1 MKRKDIVKESNTI
14 NMVNLVNNT
23 SDNILFVNKNK
34 IRLKES

>member
-14 NMVNLVNNT
+14 NMVNLINNT

-34 IRLKES
+34 IRLEES

>member
-34 IRLKES
+34 IRLEES